1 MHATDT
7 EHMWKIVAL
16 AEMGK
21 RREGILR
28 NLSEAARTPVTEVIK
43 SWQQQGSSVSFPII
57 SVRISNNS
65 GYTM

>member
-21 RREGILR
+21 QREGILR
-28 NLSEAARTPVTEVIK
+28 YLSEAARTPVTEVIK
-43 SWQQQGSSVSFPII
+43 SW
-57 SVRISNNS
+57 
-65 GYTM
+65 